1 MEMLASP
8 HLCQRTQFAV
18 IVIEGARVDDY
29 LQGQITQDIAR
40 LTSDHLLYSALLTP
54 QGKAVCDLWL
64 AADGDRRLLI
74 APTAAC
80 DAACARLR
88 RFSLGYTLTIEVDA
102 SLLVWSLQG
111 EGSGQLAQHT
121 AHCWPMAEASSDG
134 CWLIA
139 DRTPEIDATLV
150 AETVIE
156 TARIVHGT
164 PRFGVDW
171 CDFPLNANLV
181 ERGGVSFDKGCF
193 VGQEVTSRM
202 QWRGGIRKTLAHFR
216 LQQMPASLPMDIR
229 TSAPIGQ
236 LTSAACDN
244 SGACYGIGQLAIA
257 SLTNG
262 DPLTLADG
270 STIEPLERS

>member
-1 MEMLASP
+1 MGILPSP
-8 HLCQRTQFAV
+8 HLCQRASFSV
-18 IVIEGARVDDY
+18 IVMEGDGVDDY
-29 LQGQITQDIAR
+29 LQGQITQDIAL
-40 LTSDHLLYSALLTP
+40 LTPDRLLYSALLTP

-64 AADGDRRLLI
+64 VADGRRRLLI
-74 APTAAC
+74 VPSGAC

-88 RFSLGYTLTIEVDA
+88 RFSLGYTLTIEADP

-111 EGSGQLAQHT
+111 EGSCQLAQQSSR
-121 AHCWPMAEASSDG
+121 CWPMAEASGDG

-139 DRTPEIDATLV
+139 DQTPDVDAILV
-150 AETVIE
+150 GETVIE

-193 VGQEVTSRM
+193 VGQEVVSRM
-202 QWRGGIRKTLAHFR
+202 HWRGGIRKTVAHFR
-216 LQQMPASLPMDIR
+216 LQRLPASLPVDIC

-236 LTSAACDN
+236 LTSAASDSC
-244 SGACYGIGQLAIA
+244 GGCYGIGQLAIA

-262 DPLTLADG
+262 DLLTLADG
-270 STIEPLERS
+270 STIEPVECS